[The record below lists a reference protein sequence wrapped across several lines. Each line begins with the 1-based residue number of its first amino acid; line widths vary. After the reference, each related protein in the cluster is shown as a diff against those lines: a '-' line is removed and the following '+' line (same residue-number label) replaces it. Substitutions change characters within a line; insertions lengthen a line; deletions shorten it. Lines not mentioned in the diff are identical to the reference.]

1 MRVGSSSDLAEPR
14 GVLAAVKTSFAPPSA
29 VAFRPVLTAA
39 ARGATPA
46 LQVGTEKRPLS
57 N

>member
-29 VAFRPVLTAA
+29 VAIRPVMTAA